1 MKKNSLTSKACRVLP
16 RLLLVLGCL
25 AGTQAFSAPPPPLEL
40 PPLAGEGQQ
49 LPGKFVWADLVT
61 NDVAAAQKFYGK
73 LFGWTFRDVGHYTI
87 ASTGDR
93 PVAGLLQ
100 RALPKDRPAQPR
112 WISYISVPDVAATQ
126 SAVTAAGG
134 KVLLPLK
141 MYAKRGEQAVFA
153 DAEGAMFAVMKS
165 SSGDPADYQPEI
177 GEWSWFQLLSRDAE
191 KASAFYRA
199 VGGYELK
206 VSTINNQVDSVL
218 LTSQDQFRAAV
229 RTIPANHPD
238 LKPTWLPFLRVQSVK
253 DSVALTTQLGG
264 KVLLAPSHELFEGK
278 VAVIADPTGGAIGLL
293 ESTDEAQNGG
303 TK

>member
-1 MKKNSLTSKACRVLP
+1 MKKPIITPKIGRVLP
-16 RLLLVLGCL
+16 RLLLMLGCL
-25 AGTQAFSAPPPPLEL
+25 AGTHTFATPPPIEL

-49 LPGKFVWADLVT
+49 HPGKFVWADLVT
-61 NDVAAAQKFYGK
+61 DDVAAAQKFYGK
-73 LFGWTFRDVGHYTI
+73 MFGWTFRDVAHYTI
-87 ASTGDR
+87 ASIGDR

-100 RALPKDRPAQPR
+100 RARPKDNSAHPR
-112 WISYISVPDVAATQ
+112 WIGYISVPDVAAAQ
-126 SAVTAAGG
+126 SAVTTAGG

-153 DAEGAMFAVMKS
+153 DTEGALFAVIKS
-165 SSGDPADYQPEI
+165 SSGDPEDYQPEF
-177 GEWSWFQLLSRDAE
+177 GEWSWFQLFTRDAG
-191 KASAFYRA
+191 KASAFYKA

-206 VSTINNQVDSVL
+206 ISTINDHVDSVL

-229 RTIPANHPD
+229 RMIPANFPD
-238 LKPTWLPFLRVQSVK
+238 LKPTWLPFIRVQSVK
-253 DSVALTTQLGG
+253 DSVALTSQLGG

-293 ESTDEAQNGG
+293 ESADEVQNGG